1 MVRLALIGCGKIGKV
16 HADSIAAHPRA
27 ELAWACHPREQA
39 ARVFAREYGANA
51 STDVDAV
58 LADPS
63 VDAILVASPTSTHVD
78 LITRGVLAGKAV
90 LCEKPIDLDI
100 TRVDACC
107 PQREREPGG
116 HDGLQPP
123 VRLLVPRSPRP
134 DPRRRHRPAR
144 TADHHQPGSRPH
156 RRRATSAA
164 PAGLFRDMTIHDFD
178 MARFLAR
185 RGRRGPGCRGELHH
199 SEEIAEVGDID
210 SASIMLRGADGA
222 LCQIVNS
229 RRCASR
235 LRPAR
240 RGLR

>member
-100 TRVDACC
+100 TRVDACWQSAN
-107 PQREREPGG
+107 PAVMMGFN
-116 HDGLQPP
+116 
-123 VRLLVPRSPRP
+123 
-134 DPRRRHRPAR
+134 RRFDASFRKSA
-144 TADHHQPGSRPH
+144 TGSAP
-156 RRRATSAA
+156 ATSA
-164 PAGLFRDMTIHDFD
+164 G
-178 MARFLAR
+178 
-185 RGRRGPGCRGELHH
+185 
-199 SEEIAEVGDID
+199 S
-210 SASIMLRGADGA
+210 
-222 LCQIVNS
+222 NS
-229 RRCASR
+229 
-235 LRPAR
+235 
-240 RGLR
+240 